1 MPSAYG
7 LRPPA
12 SASCLGAALAS
23 CRPLPQQFLPVSAT
37 GSGRRCCTLGIV
49 SGKFIFD
56 IAKQPDLRVWLFC
69 FFTGRT
75 VAAGG
80 ICWRL
85 FPSETA
91 AQLGRNLSGALR
103 QLPRRGAGIARQ
115 WPRELQTV
123 PFCYIKHKNR
133 FLYLIFAILRD
144 VPPCR

>member
-1 MPSAYG
+1 MPTAYG

-37 GSGRRCCTLGIV
+37 GSGRRCCTLGIF

-56 IAKQPDLRVWLFC
+56 IARQPDLRVWLFC
-69 FFTGRT
+69 FFMGRA

-91 AQLGRNLSGALR
+91 AQLGRNLSGVLR
-103 QLPRRGAGIARQ
+103 QLPRRG
-115 WPRELQTV
+115 ELFFHLTV
-123 PFCYIKHKNR
+123 TKLSLRGSWHCAAMTERVTRDSIL
-133 FLYLIFAILRD
+133 LYQA
-144 VPPCR
+144 